1 VTKPKRHDAEM
12 EPGLERLVFFS
23 DAVFAIAITL
33 LVVDLRVPEMAGRVT
48 DARLAD
54 AVAELSPRIFAYA
67 LSFAVI
73 GLYWLTHWRRFSMI
87 DHLDERMVLLNLLL
101 LAFVAFIPFPTS
113 LIGEYGDHDL
123 AVVIYASTLGLS
135 GLVGTA
141 SWLYAA
147 RANLLRPRVSRN
159 EVRLGALRGIAVP
172 LVMLGSLAILPLTG
186 PGAVEVTWLAIFPAQ
201 WLIARW
207 LHRTARGQPKR
218 SAE

>member
-1 VTKPKRHDAEM
+1 M

-33 LVVDLRVPEMAGRVT
+33 LVVDLRVPEMAGQVS

-54 AVAELSPRIFAYA
+54 AVAKLSPRIFAYG

-73 GLYWLTHWRRFSMI
+73 GLYWLTHWRRFAMI
-87 DHLDERMVLLNLLL
+87 ARLDERMVLLNLLL

-123 AVVIYASTLGLS
+123 AVVIYAGTLALS
-135 GLVGTA
+135 GLVGTG

-147 RANLLRPRVSRN
+147 RAGLLRPDVSPD
-159 EVRLGALRGIAVP
+159 EVRLGALRGMAVP
-172 LVMLGSLAILPLTG
+172 VVMLVSLAILPFTG
-186 PGAVEVTWLAIFPAQ
+186 PGPVELVWLAIFPAQ
-201 WLIARW
+201 SLIAYW
-207 LHRTARGQPKR
+207 LRRAARTSAR
-218 SAE
+218 